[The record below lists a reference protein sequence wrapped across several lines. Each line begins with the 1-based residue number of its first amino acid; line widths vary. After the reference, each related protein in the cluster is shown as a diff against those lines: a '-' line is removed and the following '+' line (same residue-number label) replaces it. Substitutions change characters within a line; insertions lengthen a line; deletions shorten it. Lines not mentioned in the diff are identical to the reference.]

1 MGSMTNPPCEENVV
15 WFIYQKKIPIGT
27 TAMDMI
33 REALFIPGHT
43 AMDKDPNYDGS
54 NRNI

>member
-1 MGSMTNPPCEENVV
+1 MTNPPCEENVV
-15 WFIYQKKIPIGT
+15 WFIYQHKLPIGS

-33 REALFIPGHT
+33 REALFPPGHT

-54 NRNI
+54 NRNL